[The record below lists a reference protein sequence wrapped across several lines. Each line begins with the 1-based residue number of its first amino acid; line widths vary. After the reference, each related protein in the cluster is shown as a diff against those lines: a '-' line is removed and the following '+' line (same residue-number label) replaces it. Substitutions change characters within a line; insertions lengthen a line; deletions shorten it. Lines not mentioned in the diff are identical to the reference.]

1 MGQTVEAFTA
11 DQAQRAKLYLATQ
24 VATMMGRKLE
34 EGDWSSVYCDAKEIP
49 QAGWSNLHIDVSHD
63 GFGLEMKLLRVSS
76 HLNGRPIKSV
86 CGTSLMHPA
95 ATRSIRIGDVRADPN
110 VVMADVFRQYAELIE
125 TRTKRVQEDAPGKSP
140 DMRIGWL
147 LWEDNLTEFLYFEEK
162 MLAPDA
168 NDFYAEWNDTGVRGA
183 RKSSRSLW
191 IYEKS
196 TNKKRYSVTTSAG
209 IKIQPYFDVP
219 APSDP
224 HLFYFRVQGEL
235 APGDPTT
242 TFLWTA
248 ASTAEALRAKLGSLD
263 RDRVTTAVIGALESA
278 SEETDIEPAPTE
290 LAQPI
295 PISTAVYLQWVAQ
308 WSARSDEHRAQLLL
322 KAL

>member
-1 MGQTVEAFTA
+1 MGQTVKAFT
-11 DQAQRAKLYLATQ
+11 DEQAVQAKLYLATQ

-34 EGDWSSVYCDAKEIP
+34 EGDWSLAYCDAKGIP
-49 QAGWSNLHIDVSHD
+49 QAGWSNLHIDVSHE
-63 GFGLEMKLLRVSS
+63 GLGLEMKLLRVSS

-95 ATRSIRIGDVRADPN
+95 ATRSIRIEDIKADPN

-125 TRTKRVQEDAPGKSP
+125 IRTKKVQQDAPNKVP

-147 LWEDNLTEFLYFEEK
+147 LWEDSLAEFLYFEEK
-162 MLAPDA
+162 MVAPDA
-168 NDFYAEWNDTGVRGA
+168 QHYYAEWNDTGVRGA

-191 IYEKS
+191 IYEKE

-224 HLFYFRVQGEL
+224 NLFYFRVQGEPV
-235 APGDPTT
+235 PGDPSTT
-242 TFLWTA
+242 LLWTA
-248 ASTAEALRAKLGSLD
+248 ASTAAALKAKLGSLD
-263 RDRVTTAVIGALESA
+263 KEKVTVAVVAALATA
-278 SEETDIEPAPTE
+278 SEETEVEPAPTE
-290 LAQPI
+290 LACPI
-295 PISTAVYLQWVAQ
+295 PVRTDVYLQWVAQ